1 MEVVEHYAKIV
12 LATRQL
18 GCARSFDSHEL
29 ESWWPCA
36 HSTPRTGTRAF
47 SVLL

>member
-18 GCARSFDSHEL
+18 GHARSLDSHEL
-29 ESWWPCA
+29 EKLVAVRSQYYGKNG
-36 HSTPRTGTRAF
+36 H
-47 SVLL
+47 